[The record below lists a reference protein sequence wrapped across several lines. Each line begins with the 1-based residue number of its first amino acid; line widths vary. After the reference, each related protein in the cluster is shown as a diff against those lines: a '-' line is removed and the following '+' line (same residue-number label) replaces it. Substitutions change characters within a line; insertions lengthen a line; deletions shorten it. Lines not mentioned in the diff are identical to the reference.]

1 VETYLLVQSLY
12 SKVLTALAV
21 LAIGV
26 LVLLPSFY
34 LFTFIVLRWSEVY
47 TEIFNHPLIG
57 NTYLLYITRYLFFSF
72 KLALTALIVDL
83 LLGIPVAYIL
93 VKKNFPGKGILEN
106 LVLLPLVIPTS
117 GFGFATLI
125 AWTAIES
132 LPVLLGIRIRVDTL
146 VPVVNIPALML
157 IVHVTLTFPYIV
169 KTVSAALRDL
179 EKGYEIVSESLGASP
194 LTTFRKV
201 IFPLILPG
209 IFSGSV
215 LAFARSL
222 GETGATMVVA
232 GVTTTA
238 SIAIVKWELEGKL
251 APAAFLGALLVAAA
265 LAVILPVEYFLGRK
279 KRVRGVGVPKEL
291 ELKVVSAERKFLSK
305 LSFVKDAVSLLFL
318 FIVVVMPIISL
329 VVFTVKYWSADPYTG
344 RPEGGILYQLYGPPN
359 YSSLITR
366 SLTTSLIVATASTLI
381 SLYLAVV
388 TIMVIEKTRLGR
400 VLRAL
405 LKIPLVVPTSAL
417 GLSMVLLWGPLGL
430 SILRPSIWLTIL
442 THIVF
447 SVPVI
452 VETGLASYEEL
463 EVELYE
469 ETARTLGANPYDV
482 LETVSIPMIKRGL
495 VAGGLLAFTHSLGE
509 TGATFL
515 VMGDHITISTLVVN
529 LVEAL
534 AIPTA
539 LFASTLLILF
549 SLVLLTLA
557 SLVSK

>member
-1 VETYLLVQSLY
+1 MRYFQSKLIQGLALLTIVVF
-12 SKVLTALAV
+12 VLF
-21 LAIGV
+21 
-26 LVLLPSFY
+26 PPFY
-34 LFTFIVLRWSEVY
+34 LFTFIVVNWKEVY

-57 NTYLLYITRYLFFSF
+57 STYLYYIIRYLLFSL
-72 KLALTALIVDL
+72 KLALTTLAVDL
-83 LLGIPVAYIL
+83 VLGIPLAYLL
-93 VKKNFPGKGILEN
+93 VKKKFPGKSIVEN

-125 AWTAIES
+125 AWTAVES
-132 LPVLLGIRIRVDTL
+132 IPVLLGFRIGVDTL

-169 KTVSAALRDL
+169 KTVSASLVDL
-179 EKGYEIVSESLGASP
+179 QRGYEIVSESLGASP

-201 IFPLILPG
+201 VFPLILPG
-209 IFSGSV
+209 LFSGSV

-251 APAAFLGALLVAAA
+251 APAAFLGALLVATA
-265 LAVILPVEYFLGRK
+265 LLMILPVEYLVE
-279 KRVRGVGVPKEL
+279 KRRSIRGFRVPKKL
-291 ELKVVSAERKFLSK
+291 EFKIILAERKILSK
-305 LSFVKDAVSLLFL
+305 LSVLKDAASIFFL
-318 FIVVVMPIISL
+318 FTVVVMPIISL
-329 VVFTVKYWSADPYTG
+329 IILTVKYWSRDPYTG
-344 RPEGGILYQLYGPPN
+344 RIEGSILYQLFGPSN
-359 YSSLITR
+359 YYSLIVKAM
-366 SLTTSLIVATASTLI
+366 TTSLIAATAATLI

-388 TIMVIEKTRLGR
+388 TIMAIKKTRLGK
-400 VLRAL
+400 VIRAL

-430 SILRPSIWLTIL
+430 NVLKPSIWLIIL

-495 VAGGLLAFTHSLGE
+495 IAGGLLAFTHSLGE

-539 LFASTLLILF
+539 LFASTLLIVL
-549 SLVLLTLA
+549 SLILLTIA
-557 SLVSK
+557 SYISK